1 MTYFKNVVKR
11 NGITVPF
18 DEKKIEN
25 AIAKA
30 FIATGEVEARN
41 VSTIAGAITLMVIT
55 NLRENSQEIPTVEDI
70 QDRVESMLMK
80 CDYVKTAKAYILY
93 RKQHQQARHTKNTLL
108 DYKKLVDGYI
118 GKDKDWRV
126 KENST
131 VTLSVGALILSNSG
145 AITANYWLSEIY
157 DEEIAEAH
165 RKCFMHIHDLSMLT
179 GYCAG
184 WSLKQLIQEG
194 LGGVPDRIS
203 SAPAKHLSTLCN
215 QMVNFLGIM
224 QNEWA
229 GAQAFS
235 SFDTYLAPF
244 VKVDNLDYKEVKQ
257 CIQSFIYGVNTP
269 SRWGTQAPFTNI
281 TLDWTVPDDMK
292 DMPAIVG
299 GKNMDFTYNDC
310 KKEME
315 MVNKAFIETM
325 IEGDANGRGFQY
337 PIPTYSITKEFD
349 WSATE
354 NNRLLFEMTAKYGT
368 PYFSNYINSDMKP
381 SDVRSMCCRLRLDLR
396 ELRKKSG
403 GFFGSGES
411 TGSIGVVTLNLPRLA
426 YLSKT
431 KEEFYAALDKYMDIA
446 ARSLSVKR
454 KVISR
459 LMDEGLY
466 PYTRR
471 YLGTFKNHFSTIGMV
486 GMNEA
491 ILNAAWLPGEDMT
504 TEKGRAFA
512 IEVLNHMRTRLSD
525 YQEQYGDLY
534 NLEATPAESTS
545 YRFAKHDTEEFP
557 GIRTAAKDGNAPY
570 YTNST
575 HLPVGYTDDIFD
587 ALELEDELQT
597 LYTSGTVFHGFLGER
612 LPDWQSAATLV
623 RKIAQNFKLPYYT
636 LSPTYS
642 VCSEHGYIRGEHF
655 TCPKCGRNAEVY
667 SRITGY
673 YRPVRNWNDG
683 KVSEFQNRKTYNTEQ
698 DRIDREGKIE
708 HDAEVSASVACAEN
722 FAKETAKKVAEGK
735 IIPRT
740 AEQPDK
746 RMMDEAK
753 NLAAKIMNSGKTS
766 SASALASNGKRYLIS
781 THTCPN
787 CAMVKKM
794 LNEAHVE
801 YTPLFAEESEGAEL
815 AKKFNICA
823 VPTLIDETGSEPK
836 LMYNVNEIKTYI
848 ERLQ

>member
-1 MTYFKNVVKR
+1 
-11 NGITVPF
+11 
-18 DEKKIEN
+18 
-25 AIAKA
+25 
-30 FIATGEVEARN
+30 
-41 VSTIAGAITLMVIT
+41 
-55 NLRENSQEIPTVEDI
+55 
-70 QDRVESMLMK
+70 
-80 CDYVKTAKAYILY
+80 
-93 RKQHQQARHTKNTLL
+93 
-108 DYKKLVDGYI
+108 
-118 GKDKDWRV
+118 
-126 KENST
+126 
-131 VTLSVGALILSNSG
+131 
-145 AITANYWLSEIY
+145 
-157 DEEIAEAH
+157 
-165 RKCFMHIHDLSMLT
+165 
-179 GYCAG
+179 
-184 WSLKQLIQEG
+184 
-194 LGGVPDRIS
+194 
-203 SAPAKHLSTLCN
+203 
-215 QMVNFLGIM
+215 
-224 QNEWA
+224 
-229 GAQAFS
+229 
-235 SFDTYLAPF
+235 
-244 VKVDNLDYKEVKQ
+244 
-257 CIQSFIYGVNTP
+257 
-269 SRWGTQAPFTNI
+269 
-281 TLDWTVPDDMK
+281 
-292 DMPAIVG
+292 
-299 GKNMDFTYNDC
+299 
-310 KKEME
+310 
-315 MVNKAFIETM
+315 
-325 IEGDANGRGFQY
+325 
-337 PIPTYSITKEFD
+337 
-349 WSATE
+349 
-354 NNRLLFEMTAKYGT
+354 
-368 PYFSNYINSDMKP
+368 
-381 SDVRSMCCRLRLDLR
+381 MCCRLRLDLR

-735 IIPRT
+735 VIPRT

-746 RMMDEAK
+746 RIMDEAK

-801 YTPLFAEESEGAEL
+801 YTPLFAEENEGAEL

>member
-1 MTYFKNVVKR
+1 
-11 NGITVPF
+11 
-18 DEKKIEN
+18 
-25 AIAKA
+25 
-30 FIATGEVEARN
+30 
-41 VSTIAGAITLMVIT
+41 
-55 NLRENSQEIPTVEDI
+55 
-70 QDRVESMLMK
+70 
-80 CDYVKTAKAYILY
+80 
-93 RKQHQQARHTKNTLL
+93 
-108 DYKKLVDGYI
+108 
-118 GKDKDWRV
+118 
-126 KENST
+126 
-131 VTLSVGALILSNSG
+131 
-145 AITANYWLSEIY
+145 
-157 DEEIAEAH
+157 
-165 RKCFMHIHDLSMLT
+165 
-179 GYCAG
+179 
-184 WSLKQLIQEG
+184 
-194 LGGVPDRIS
+194 
-203 SAPAKHLSTLCN
+203 
-215 QMVNFLGIM
+215 
-224 QNEWA
+224 
-229 GAQAFS
+229 
-235 SFDTYLAPF
+235 
-244 VKVDNLDYKEVKQ
+244 
-257 CIQSFIYGVNTP
+257 
-269 SRWGTQAPFTNI
+269 
-281 TLDWTVPDDMK
+281 
-292 DMPAIVG
+292 
-299 GKNMDFTYNDC
+299 
-310 KKEME
+310 ME

-411 TGSIGVVTLNLPRLA
+411 TGSIGVVTLNLPRIA

-431 KEEFYAALDKYMDIA
+431 KEEFYATLDKYMDIA

-454 KVISR
+454 KVVSR

-491 ILNAAWLPGEDMT
+491 ILNSAWLKGEDMT

-557 GIRTAAKDGNAPY
+557 GILTAAKDGNAPY
-570 YTNST
+570 YTNSS

-623 RKIAQNFKLPYYT
+623 HKIAQNFKLPYYT

-642 VCSEHGYIRGEHF
+642 VCAEHGYIRGEHF

-698 DRIDREGKIE
+698 VRIDRENKLE
-708 HDAEVSASVACAEN
+708 ADAEVSAKVAVATD
-722 FAKETAKKVAEGK
+722 AAKKVSAFPK
-735 IIPRT
+735 T
-740 AEQPDK
+740 AELPDK
-746 RMMDEAK
+746 QMMDAAK
-753 NLAAKIMNSGKTS
+753 NLSASIMNS
-766 SASALASNGKRYLIS
+766 SASSPAALASNGKRYLIS

-787 CAMVKKM
+787 CNMVKKM
-794 LNEAHVE
+794 LQEAHVE
-801 YTPLFAEESEGAEL
+801 YTPLFAEEAEGAEM

-823 VPTLIDETGSEPK
+823 VPTLIDETGNETK
-836 LMYNVNEIKTYI
+836 LLYNVNEIKTYI